1 MISSG
6 IYTLYLKITNKVP
19 LSLTKEGNSN
29 E

>member
-6 IYTLYLKITNKVP
+6 LYTLYLKITKKVP
-19 LSLTKEGNSN
+19 LSLTKEGDSN

>member
-6 IYTLYLKITNKVP
+6 IYTLYLKITKKVP
-19 LSLTKEGNSN
+19 LLLTKEGNSN